1 MLFPQLETNPFIQ
14 TDRVLPVE
22 FPYPYKFTLLCK
34 LALPEG
40 YEVEELPQ
48 FIRAEGDHLQC
59 RYMIQKQGNTI
70 LVSYRFH
77 LKEYIFLPEHYKQ
90 LQDMWTKIIEKNHT
104 LIVLKKI

>member
-1 MLFPQLETNPFIQ
+1 M
-14 TDRVLPVE
+14 V
-22 FPYPYKFTLLCK
+22 
-34 LALPEG
+34 
-40 YEVEELPQ
+40 
-48 FIRAEGDHLQC
+48 
-59 RYMIQKQGNTI
+59 QKQGNTI